1 MTLLLPEEEY
11 PMEPFQWC
19 LPAVQIWCFWLLH
32 DWRYIDFQTG
42 HFADIE
48 QFKINNYFADFKHV
62 KTDPTYSFLL
72 TLSKSKYFTE
82 FRQDVRPRKS
92 MQTFSVWQKIQEP
105 GIYGGSYVQLK
116 KINLVPKS
124 FIFVTKKI
132 NLSVFLICGTK

>member
-1 MTLLLPEEEY
+1 MTSLNLEAEYLMEHFEQDLPD
-11 PMEPFQWC
+11 
-19 LPAVQIWCFWLLH
+19 VQSWCFWLLH

-82 FRQDVRPRKS
+82 FRQDFRPLKS
-92 MQTFSVWQKIQEP
+92 MQTLCLTKNSGTRHIRWLICAAEKNQFNA
-105 GIYGGSYVQLK
+105 K
-116 KINLVPKS
+116 KFHFCDEKNQ
-124 FIFVTKKI
+124 
-132 NLSVFLICGTK
+132 LSVFLICGTK